1 LIPRSI
7 KIYNINFNHGMKYCA
22 SSNVLLWLLV
32 WHFMRFHLPISNTIY
47 LLEFIEF
54 IEAFN
59 ESMNK

>member
-1 LIPRSI
+1 
-7 KIYNINFNHGMKYCA
+7 MKYCA